1 MKLQIIVASTRPSR
15 AADKVVPWVVNQ
27 AALHDAFETEVLDLR
42 DWQLP
47 MFSEHAGS
55 IGDPKDPSYSDQIV
69 RQWNRKIAE
78 GDAYIVITPEYNH
91 SVPGELKNAIDSVF
105 FSFAFRNKPMAMV
118 GYSGGIGGAIRAI
131 EHLAQIA
138 VEQEAAPLR
147 STVVLPFV
155 DKAFTADGEPA
166 DHATEVSLQ
175 ILLDDLAWWAAALR
189 DARAAGELL
198 PGKIRARMAATATAA
213 PAH

>member
-1 MKLQIIVASTRPSR
+1 MKLQIIVASTRPTR
-15 AADKVVPWVVNQ
+15 AADKVVPWVVNR
-27 AALHDAFETEVLDLR
+27 AALHDAFEAEVIDLR

-138 VEQEAAPLR
+138 VEVEAAPLR

-155 DKAFTADGEPA
+155 DKVFTPDGEPA
-166 DHATEVSLQ
+166 DQATEVSLQ

-189 DARAAGELL
+189 DARAAGELP
-198 PGKIRARMAATATAA
+198 PGKIRARMAATAA
-213 PAH
+213 PAR

>member
-1 MKLQIIVASTRPSR
+1 
-15 AADKVVPWVVNQ
+15 
-27 AALHDAFETEVLDLR
+27 
-42 DWQLP
+42 
-47 MFSEHAGS
+47 
-55 IGDPKDPSYSDQIV
+55 
-69 RQWNRKIAE
+69 
-78 GDAYIVITPEYNH
+78 VITPEYNH

-138 VEQEAAPLR
+138 VEVEAAPLR

-155 DKAFTADGEPA
+155 EKAFTPDGEPA
-166 DHATEVSLQ
+166 EQATEVSLQ
-175 ILLDDLAWWAAALR
+175 ILLDDLAWWGAALR

-198 PGKIRARMAATATAA
+198 PGKIRARMAATAA
-213 PAH
+213 PAR